1 MSNYGIK
8 YIMITNSHKCQ
19 VGLHHRDGLIETIK
33 MDIIICLLWSSGVKD
48 ITCPIDYGILTSS
61 RRQHPTSPQTG
72 PPAGPTT
79 LGPCAV
85 LHARPTGVNAQARV
99 RLGMDSEVWKSELSV
114 FVSAKNAIMD
124 IRIRIR
130 F

>member
-1 MSNYGIK
+1 
-8 YIMITNSHKCQ
+8 MITNSHKCQ
-19 VGLHHRDGLIETIK
+19 IGLHHRDGLIETIK

-48 ITCPIDYGILTSS
+48 ITYPIDYGILTSS

-79 LGPCAV
+79 LGPLCCAACTTDRGRRPGSRA
-85 LHARPTGVNAQARV
+85 ARDGFGGLEIR
-99 RLGMDSEVWKSELSV
+99 
-114 FVSAKNAIMD
+114 I

-130 F
+130 